1 MDLKSVIVRVTVDGR
16 EVITAALGEL
26 MTGVPAD
33 PAMHFRNGDVAI
45 AYMGTA
51 LLRLV
56 DQPRGAASVAGAT
69 VLRMKIESLLEDL
82 DSDDAARIEAAAAR
96 LAEQADSVV
105 PELLRGVAGV
115 QRTADLQPVMRAL
128 RHIGPPA
135 FDGVL
140 AAWQRKEV
148 TDWQADRFL
157 EVFDER
163 SADQYASLAADPV
176 YGKSAKGFRGLIR
189 LRVESEAGLTALVG
203 CFARARTVHFAA
215 SDYARLLHDT
225 FRPRLRSLRR
235 DPAASPRI
243 RRGAM
248 AALVAGGGA
257 DALDDRDRA
266 AVERL
271 IRVKIQDEIP
281 RLPSSTLSGWWMA
294 VPGASYEG
302 VFEALGLHDRQPV
315 TVAAGVQ
322 ASESREIRVPGPDGV
337 DRTVGRVFVTPEL
350 NGWRLVFG
358 PFDLIVGDPWDG
370 MFETVERLSAH
381 CGQAQFFFLDDA
393 GGSDVWLVAE
403 NGRVIR
409 QYVAEGD
416 PEWEGDPLPWETIAV
431 DDPDFDPEHDESP
444 SNAGTMGARSACG
457 YLSVDPDA
465 VGPDTVVRG
474 HGWLALT
481 EPGVGHGAFPGT
493 LRI

>member
-1 MDLKSVIVRVTVDGR
+1 
-16 EVITAALGEL
+16 
-26 MTGVPAD
+26 
-33 PAMHFRNGDVAI
+33 
-45 AYMGTA
+45 
-51 LLRLV
+51 
-56 DQPRGAASVAGAT
+56 
-69 VLRMKIESLLEDL
+69 MKIESLLEDL
-82 DSDDAARIEAAAAR
+82 DSDDATRVEAAAAQ
-96 LAEQADSVV
+96 LAAQADNVV

-115 QRTADLQPVMRAL
+115 QRTARLQPVMRAL

-148 TDWQADRFL
+148 TDWQAGRL
-157 EVFDER
+157 LGVFDER
-163 SADQYASLAADPV
+163 SAGQYAALAADPAH
-176 YGKSAKGFRGLIR
+176 GKSGNGFQGLVR
-189 LRVESEAGLTALVG
+189 LRVDSEAGLTALVG
-203 CFARARTVHFAA
+203 CFARGGLVPYKA
-215 SDYARLLHDT
+215 SDYARLLHDS

-235 DPAASPRI
+235 DPAVSPRV

-257 DALDDRDRA
+257 DALDERDRA
-266 AVERL
+266 TLERL
-271 IRVKIQDEIP
+271 IRVKIPHETP
-281 RLPSSTLSGWWMA
+281 SLPESTLSGWWLA

-322 ASESREIRVPGPDGV
+322 AAEGQEIPVPGPDGAG
-337 DRTVGRVFVTPEL
+337 RTVGRAFVTPEL

-358 PFDLIVGDPWDG
+358 PFDLLVGDPWDG
-370 MFETVERLSAH
+370 MIETVERVSAR

-393 GGSDVWLVAE
+393 GGSDVWIVAE

-409 QYVAEGD
+409 QYAAESD
-416 PEWEGDPLPWETIAV
+416 PEWEGDPLPWETLAV
-431 DDPDFDPEHDESP
+431 DDPDFDPECDEAP
-444 SNAGTMGARSACG
+444 PNAGTTGARSACC
-457 YLSVDPDA
+457 YLSVDPGQ
-465 VGPDTVVRG
+465 VGPDTEMRG

-481 EPGVGHGAFPGT
+481 APGVGHGAFPGT

>member
-1 MDLKSVIVRVTVDGR
+1 
-16 EVITAALGEL
+16 
-26 MTGVPAD
+26 
-33 PAMHFRNGDVAI
+33 
-45 AYMGTA
+45 
-51 LLRLV
+51 
-56 DQPRGAASVAGAT
+56 
-69 VLRMKIESLLEDL
+69 MKIESLFEEL
-82 DSDDAARIEAAAAR
+82 DSDDAARVEAAAAR

-105 PELLRGVAGV
+105 PMLLRGVAGV
-115 QRTADLQPVMRAL
+115 QRTTELEPVMRVL

-135 FDGVL
+135 FDAIL

-148 TDWQADRFL
+148 TDWQAGRFL
-157 EVFDER
+157 GVFDER
-163 SADQYASLAADPV
+163 SADQYAALAADPN
-176 YGKSAKGFRGLIR
+176 YGKSGNGFRGLVR
-189 LRVESEAGLTALVG
+189 LRVDSEAALRALVDTY
-203 CFARARTVHFAA
+203 ARGRLVPYKAA
-215 SDYARLLHDT
+215 DYARLLHDS

-271 IRVKIQDEIP
+271 IRVKIPHEIP

-302 VFEALGLHDRQPV
+302 VFEALGLHDRRPV

-322 ASESREIRVPGPDGV
+322 AAESQEIRVPGPDGA
-337 DRTVGRVFVTPEL
+337 DRTVGRAFVTPEL
-350 NGWRLVFG
+350 DGWRLVFG
-358 PFDLIVGDPWDG
+358 PFDLLVGDPWDG
-370 MFETVERLSAH
+370 MIETVERVSVH

-393 GGSDVWLVAE
+393 GGSDVWIVAE

-409 QYVAEGD
+409 QYAAESD
-416 PEWEGDPLPWETIAV
+416 PEWEGDPLPWETLAV
-431 DDPDFDPEHDESP
+431 DDPDFDPEYDEAP
-444 SNAGTMGARSACG
+444 PNAGTTGARSACA
-457 YLSVDPDA
+457 YLSVDPGE
-465 VGPDTVVRG
+465 VGPDTEVRG

-481 EPGVGHGAFPGT
+481 APGVGHGAFPGT